1 MGMAG
6 TVRRTLAM
14 VVVAA
19 VMLAAGGIVLVK
31 GVSSDAPIV
40 EVRLVVRDM
49 AYFVEGASERN
60 PTLRVPRG
68 ARLRLVLTNDDPGY
82 SHNLVVSA
90 LDIDMPLLTRGR
102 SQAIDVTVPDAPGVH
117 QYSCGPHAQMMRGNI
132 AIE

>member
-1 MGMAG
+1 MIGVGA
-6 TVRRTLAM
+6 V
-14 VVVAA
+14 
-19 VMLAAGGIVLVK
+19 VMLAVGGVALAK
-31 GVSSDAPIV
+31 KNRSGSDAV

-49 AYFVEGASERN
+49 AYFLEGASERN

-90 LDIDMPLLTRGR
+90 LAIDMPLLTRGR
-102 SQAIDVTVPDAPGVH
+102 SQTVDVTVPDAPGVH
-117 QYSCGPHAQMMRGNI
+117 QYACGPHAQMMRGNI

>member
-1 MGMAG
+1 MI
-6 TVRRTLAM
+6 
-14 VVVAA
+14 VVGAL
-19 VMLAAGGIVLVK
+19 VMLAVGGVALAK
-31 GVSSDAPIV
+31 KNGSGSDAV

-90 LDIDMPLLTRGR
+90 LAIDMPLLTRGH
-102 SQAIDVTVPDAPGVH
+102 SQTVDVTVPDAPGVH
-117 QYSCGPHAQMMRGNI
+117 QYSCAPHAQMMRGNI

>member
-1 MGMAG
+1 VIGVGA
-6 TVRRTLAM
+6 V
-14 VVVAA
+14 
-19 VMLAAGGIVLVK
+19 VMLAVGGVALAK
-31 GVSSDAPIV
+31 KNRSGSDAV

-90 LDIDMPLLTRGR
+90 LAIDMPLLTRGR
-102 SQAIDVTVPDAPGVH
+102 SQTVDVTVPDAPGVH
-117 QYSCGPHAQMMRGNI
+117 QYACGPHAQMMRGNI